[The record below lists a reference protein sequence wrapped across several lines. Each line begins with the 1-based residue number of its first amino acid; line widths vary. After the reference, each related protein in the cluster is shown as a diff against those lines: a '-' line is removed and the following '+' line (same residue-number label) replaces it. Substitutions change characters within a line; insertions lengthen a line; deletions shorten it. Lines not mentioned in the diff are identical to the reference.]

1 MVDTGGSAPAD
12 KTPHP
17 CTIEFL
23 FVKMTTT
30 APTGPVSIKG
40 TTASLSILKSIE
52 DLDTFMGA
60 ASSKELNSKF
70 ITMIKEFQETDAGK
84 KSSSSTSATMNK
96 TQRGFSLSQIL
107 AQSLQ
112 NGDKQM
118 LEAALCV
125 SSAQHAKV
133 LQVSLMRLPA
143 AMVLPLLEAITKR
156 LTMKPRRAMH
166 LMPWL
171 KNLLLCH
178 AGYLSTVP
186 AAAKML
192 APLQQSIEERMAT
205 LNPMQK
211 LAGRLELILKQA
223 ELREMTRIQST
234 EEISE
239 EPLAVYDESEPET
252 ESEDDLEYTD
262 ADEDMSGVEDDEDM
276 SAAEDEDEDE
286 EDEEMEEDE
295 DDEEDDDDDSFDDE
309 DDEEDFDE

>member
-1 MVDTGGSAPAD
+1 
-12 KTPHP
+12 
-17 CTIEFL
+17 
-23 FVKMTTT
+23 
-30 APTGPVSIKG
+30 
-40 TTASLSILKSIE
+40 
-52 DLDTFMGA
+52 
-60 ASSKELNSKF
+60 
-70 ITMIKEFQETDAGK
+70 
-84 KSSSSTSATMNK
+84 MNK

-156 LTMKPRRAMH
+156 LTLKPRRAMH

-178 AGYLSTVP
+178 AGYLSTIP
-186 AAAKML
+186 AASKML
-192 APLQQSIEERMAT
+192 APLQQSIEERMVN

-223 ELREMTRIQST
+223 ELREMARVAAA
-234 EEISE
+234 EDAEVSE
-239 EPLAVYDESEPET
+239 EPLAVYDESESEPET
-252 ESEDDLEYTD
+252 ENELEYSDEEDSEAEFGSGMSEDDKENEIENESD
-262 ADEDMSGVEDDEDM
+262 DDEAM
-276 SAAEDEDEDE
+276 DEDE
-286 EDEEMEEDE
+286 EDDDSDSFEDE
-295 DDEEDDDDDSFDDE
+295 DDEEE
-309 DDEEDFDE
+309 DYE

>member
-1 MVDTGGSAPAD
+1 
-12 KTPHP
+12 
-17 CTIEFL
+17 
-23 FVKMTTT
+23 MTTA

-52 DLDTFMGA
+52 DLDTFMSV
-60 ASSKELNSKF
+60 ASNKELNSKF
-70 ITMIKEFQETDAGK
+70 NTMIKEFQETESK
-84 KSSSSTSATMNK
+84 TSSSSATMNK
-96 TQRGFSLSQIL
+96 AQRGFSLSQIL

-143 AMVLPLLEAITKR
+143 VSVLPLLEAITKR
-156 LTMKPRRAMH
+156 LTIKPRRAMY

-178 AGYLSTVP
+178 AAYLSTVP
-186 AAAKML
+186 SAAKML
-192 APLQQSIEERMAT
+192 APLQQSIEERMST

-211 LAGRLELILKQA
+211 LAGRLELIMKQA
-223 ELREMTRIQST
+223 ELREMVKIQDT
-234 EEISE
+234 QISE

-252 ESEDDLEYTD
+252 ESEDDLEY
-262 ADEDMSGVEDDEDM
+262 ADQDMSEDEDDEMDV
-276 SAAEDEDEDE
+276 SDDEKDE
-286 EDEEMEEDE
+286 EEMEE
-295 DDEEDDDDDSFDDE
+295 DDEEDDDDDEESFDEDE
-309 DDEEDFDE
+309 DEEDYE

>member
-1 MVDTGGSAPAD
+1 
-12 KTPHP
+12 
-17 CTIEFL
+17 
-23 FVKMTTT
+23 MTT
-30 APTGPVSIKG
+30 APPTGPVSIKG

-60 ASSKELNSKF
+60 ASIKELNTKF
-70 ITMIKEFQETDAGK
+70 ITMIKEFQDADSK
-84 KSSSSTSATMNK
+84 KSSATSATMNK

-143 AMVLPLLEAITKR
+143 TMVLPLLEAITKR

-178 AGYLSTVP
+178 AGYLSTIP
-186 AAAKML
+186 SAAKML
-192 APLQQSIEERMAT
+192 APLQQSIEERMCN

-211 LAGRLELILKQA
+211 LSGRLELILKQA
-223 ELREMTRIQST
+223 ELREMIKIQST
-234 EEISE
+234 GLDNEFSE

-252 ESEDDLEYTD
+252 ESEDDLEYSN
-262 ADEDMSGVEDDEDM
+262 ENMSDIE
-276 SAAEDEDEDE
+276 EDE
-286 EDEEMEEDE
+286 EDEEDENMSAVEDDVNEDDDDESFDE
-295 DDEEDDDDDSFDDE
+295 DDESFDE
-309 DDEEDFDE
+309 DD

>member
-1 MVDTGGSAPAD
+1 
-12 KTPHP
+12 
-17 CTIEFL
+17 
-23 FVKMTTT
+23 
-30 APTGPVSIKG
+30 
-40 TTASLSILKSIE
+40 
-52 DLDTFMGA
+52 
-60 ASSKELNSKF
+60 
-70 ITMIKEFQETDAGK
+70 
-84 KSSSSTSATMNK
+84 
-96 TQRGFSLSQIL
+96 
-107 AQSLQ
+107 
-112 NGDKQM
+112 M

-133 LQVSLMRLPA
+133 LQVSLVRLPA

-262 ADEDMSGVEDDEDM
+262 ADQDTSDMEEDQEMSADEDD
-276 SAAEDEDEDE
+276 
-286 EDEEMEEDE
+286 EDEEMEEE
-295 DDEEDDDDDSFDDE
+295 DDEEDYDNDSFEDE